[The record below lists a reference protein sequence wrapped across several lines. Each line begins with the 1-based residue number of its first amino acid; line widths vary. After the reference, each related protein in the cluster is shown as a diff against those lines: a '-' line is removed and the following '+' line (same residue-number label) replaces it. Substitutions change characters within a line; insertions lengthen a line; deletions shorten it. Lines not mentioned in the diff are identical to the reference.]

1 MAARR
6 RVKLTPRF
14 YTLLLLAVLI
24 LLMVRLA
31 QGFVA
36 QRSLEREIER
46 RQQGLEATRAEIERL
61 EDEVAE
67 MQSDS
72 YVERRAR
79 EDLGLVMPGEERYQ
93 VIPVE

>member
-14 YTLLLLAVLI
+14 YTLLLLAMVI
-24 LLMVRLA
+24 LLVVRLA
-31 QGFVA
+31 QGFVT

-46 RQQGLEATRAEIERL
+46 KERALEATRAEIERL